1 MKKTSL
7 SMAILFAIHGQ
18 VAQADGRVMAEIL
31 VEGSAPVSS
40 SKALAGG
47 PLDAEELSGLGATA
61 DGGELLK
68 NINGI
73 SVRHKGGHGFDP
85 YIRGQHQQRL
95 NILLDGAFLHGGCPN
110 RMDPPSSYAAL
121 ETYDKVTILKGGQS
135 VIYGAGAPGATI
147 LFDRETQ
154 PLAAGEKQG
163 KAGVSFK
170 DNGNF
175 KKVYADGTF
184 GMEQGFLRL
193 GGVVADANDYEDG
206 DGTSVRSGF
215 KNRHATV
222 TAGFET
228 AQDGMVEVGLEHN
241 REEDVLFAGSGMD
254 TPETVNDAIRVK
266 YQGAVDV
273 ELYSTQVDHDM
284 DNYTL
289 RTKSGTTMPMRHIT
303 NSDTVGG
310 KLSRLIQV
318 GETEW
323 SVGVDFKN
331 QNRDSMLY
339 ANAAAASTATTL
351 SSYGWPDAHI
361 DQRSLFA
368 EAERSLDEKD
378 SLAYG
383 LRYDYVDPHADKAAT
398 SVTDYS
404 GSSKSADSAYTDA
417 YGLTAANADE
427 EHNVGGFVNWS
438 RKQKDG
444 SNVYVALSR
453 SVRTADATERF
464 NANRKMMAKWNMIGN
479 PGLDP
484 EKHHQIELGAEGKV
498 SGWGWN
504 GSVYYNDVS
513 DYILKYQATVNAN
526 TTDLYKNVDATFWGY
541 EVGGNRALTDNLS
554 LTANLAFVHATN
566 DTESR
571 AIGQIAPLNGVVSL
585 DYAMAEWDLGTRLR
599 FADNQDRVDTDNGI
613 DVGETGGYG
622 VVDLYGTRP
631 LQGDAEL
638 KFGID
643 NLFDRTYADHLNP
656 SDTFG
661 NTAQVNEPGRTV
673 WLKANYRF

>member
-1 MKKTSL
+1 MKKTTL
-7 SMAILFAIHGQ
+7 SMAILLAIHGQ
-18 VAQADGRVMAEIL
+18 LAQADGRVMAEIL
-31 VEGSAPVSS
+31 VEGAAPVSS

-85 YIRGQHQQRL
+85 HIRGQHQQRL
-95 NILLDGAFLHGGCPN
+95 NIVLDGAFLHGGCPN

-121 ETYDKVTILKGGQS
+121 ETYDKVTIIKGGQS
-135 VIYGAGAPGATI
+135 VIYGAGAPGATV

-154 PLAAGEKQG
+154 PLEAGERQG
-163 KAGVSFK
+163 KAGVSLK
-170 DNGNF
+170 DNGSF

-184 GMEQGFLRL
+184 GTDQGFIRM
-193 GGVVADANDYEDG
+193 GGVVADADDYEDG

-222 TAGFET
+222 TAGFEVSRGG
-228 AQDGMVEVGLEHN
+228 QLEVGLEHN

-254 TPETVNDAIRVK
+254 TPETVNDAIRIK
-266 YQGAVDV
+266 YRGEVEA

-289 RTKSGTTMPMRHIT
+289 RSVGSMAMRHVT

-310 KLSRLIQV
+310 KLSKSMQL
-318 GETEW
+318 GGTEW
-323 SVGVDFKN
+323 KLGVDFKN
-331 QNRDSMLY
+331 QNRDSVLY
-339 ANAAAASTATTL
+339 ADSGAQVATTA

-361 DQRSLFA
+361 DQRGVFA
-368 EAERSLDEKD
+368 EAERSLNEKD
-378 SLAYG
+378 SVAYG
-383 LRYDYVDPHADKAAT
+383 LRYDYVDPHADKAGI
-398 SVTDYS
+398 SVN
-404 GSSKSADSAYTDA
+404 SKTADSAYTDA

-427 EHNVGGFVNWS
+427 EHNLGGFLNWS
-438 RKQKDG
+438 RKQEDG

-464 NANRKMMAKWNMIGN
+464 SANRKMMSQWNMIGN

-484 EKHHQIELGAEGKV
+484 EKHHQIEFGAEGNA
-498 SGWGWN
+498 SGWDWN
-504 GSVYYNDVS
+504 GSLYYNDVS
-513 DYILKYQATVNAN
+513 DYILKYQATVNSN
-526 TTDLYKNVDATFWGY
+526 TTDLYKNVDASFWGY
-541 EVGGNRALTDNLS
+541 EAGTSRDLTENLS
-554 LTANLAFVHATN
+554 LTANLAYVHATN
-566 DTESR
+566 DTDSR
-571 AIGQIAPLNGVVSL
+571 AIGQIAPLNGSVAL
-585 DYAMAEWDLGTRLR
+585 DYVMGEWDLGSRLR
-599 FADNQDRVDTDNGI
+599 FADRQDRVDTANGI

-622 VVDLYGTRP
+622 VIDLYGARP

-638 KFGID
+638 KIGVD

-661 NTAQVNEPGRTV
+661 NTAQVNEPGRSI
-673 WLKANYRF
+673 WIKANFRF